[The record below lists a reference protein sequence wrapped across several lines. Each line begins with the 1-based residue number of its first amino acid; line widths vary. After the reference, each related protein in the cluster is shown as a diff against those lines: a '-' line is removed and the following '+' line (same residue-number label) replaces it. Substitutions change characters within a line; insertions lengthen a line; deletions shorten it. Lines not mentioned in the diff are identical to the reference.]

1 MLTGGDWED
10 VPGGDFN
17 CSQECH
23 SDMEPGRAR
32 TAVPRQKRKKTFV
45 VDKEQLREAIFTTAY
60 HSSNFI
66 LGIVLGAVRLM
77 RIPLSILLFLLMLP
91 FVMTCISAALR
102 PAFAPICN
110 FPFVSRLP
118 LCVLPEPTS
127 TITQPAYFPRPM
139 QVESSKFEQLSD
151 GSARRTDLFFNL
163 RQAESA
169 PVDLAIIILHSNL
182 ESNERLADLVAAF
195 VKDSDKTA
203 ERLFMF
209 GSKVAAVEG

>member
-1 MLTGGDWED
+1 MQTGGDWED
-10 VPGGDFN
+10 IPDEGFN
-17 CSQECH
+17 RFLECH
-23 SDMEPGRAR
+23 SDMEPGPGRTR
-32 TAVPRQKRKKTFV
+32 TAVPRQKRKKKFV

-66 LGIVLGAVRLM
+66 LCIVLRAVRLM
-77 RIPLSILLFLLMLP
+77 CIPLSILLFLLMLP
-91 FVMTCISAALR
+91 FIMTCISAALR

-118 LCVLPEPTS
+118 LCVLPTS
-127 TITQPAYFPRPM
+127 TITQPAYFPRLT
-139 QVESSKFEQLSD
+139 QVESSKFEQLLD
-151 GSARRTDLFFNL
+151 GSARRSELFFNL

-169 PVDLAIIILHSNL
+169 PVDLAIIIQHSNL
-182 ESNERLADLVAAF
+182 KSNEHLADLVAAF